1 MPSSTQ
7 SKLHLHLHLLLSFSS
22 LFLALSSPF
31 STVAISRFADGALV
45 CALVPSPVT
54 GRRFDLTCTSTAS
67 WRRHSYGAMYSAVAA
82 GDSFLCG
89 LTAPADG
96 DSNVNMRWWEFH
108 GHGSDVYEKKIYQGS
123 PLAALASGDT
133 HVCGLSRD
141 AGRLRCWRWAALV
154 VPDEASFCEIAV
166 GRDFLCGR
174 LRNDTIRCYGNDT
187 EIVGKEPT
195 GKFSMVAAGTRH
207 ACGAETSGGLICWGV
222 SPQFDPVPLEVVA
235 MALGEN
241 KTCVLQSNGTV
252 LCWGDGALLPDYLAG
267 EQFVAIQAKGD
278 TICGIVKANYSLVC
292 WGNDVFLR
300 NHTLYDGVLP
310 GICLPATNCPC
321 DVLPGSGS
329 MCISE
334 DEVICESC
342 KFKVSPNSSNNSPAS
357 EEGIGVGS
365 KRKVWLLV
373 LGSVG
378 FGLGLVALLT
388 FLVSVTL
395 NKKRNGSVDE
405 TSGGSNPQPQPPLQ
419 GKTNNGTIEEFPIQ
433 FLLEVTNDFSES
445 HKIGSGSFG
454 TVYRA
459 MLPDGREIAIKRADI
474 QAAPGIP
481 VSRRHEQLRLR
492 GREQRERA
500 FESELALLS
509 RINHK
514 NLVRLL
520 GFCRARDECVLV
532 YEYMANGTLHD
543 HLHRHRMGTS
553 SPLGSWPARLRVAL
567 DAARGIEYLHSYAVP
582 AIIHRD
588 IKSANILLDAEWTA
602 KVADFGLSL
611 TNPDEEDSVDAAAGT
626 VGYMDPVYYRFRRLT
641 EKSDVYSFGVV
652 LLELVTGCKAVH
664 QGEAVE
670 GGEGSSTPR
679 NLVEMAV
686 PWIEAGKVQRVIDR
700 RVEVAS
706 AEVAEAMAYMGYL
719 AAECV
724 RAEGRRRPTMGDVVL
739 ALKRA
744 LRFCSGEEHRP
755 PFSSDP
761 MT

>member
-1 MPSSTQ
+1 MPSPTQ
-7 SKLHLHLHLLLSFSS
+7 SQLHLHLLLSLSS
-22 LFLALSSPF
+22 LLLVLSSPF
-31 STVAISRFADGALV
+31 STVAISRLADGALV
-45 CALVPSPVT
+45 CALVPSQVT
-54 GRRFDLTCTSTAS
+54 GRPFDLTCTSTAS

-82 GDSFLCG
+82 GDGFLCG
-89 LTAPADG
+89 LTSPADG
-96 DSNVNMRWWEFH
+96 DSNVNMRWWEFR

-174 LRNDTIRCYGNDT
+174 LRNDTIRCFGNDA
-187 EIVGKEPT
+187 EIVGKEPA

-207 ACGAETSGGLICWGV
+207 ACGAEIGGGLICWGV
-222 SPQFDPVPLEVVA
+222 APQFDPVPLEVVA

-252 LCWGDGALLPDYLAG
+252 LCWGHGALLPDYLAG

-292 WGNDVFLR
+292 WGNDVFRR
-300 NHTLYDGVLP
+300 NHTLYDRVLP
-310 GICLPATNCPC
+310 GTCMPATNCPC

-334 DEVICESC
+334 DEAICELC
-342 KFKVSPNSSNNSPAS
+342 KFKVSPNSSNNSPAP
-357 EEGIGVGS
+357 EEGIEVGS
-365 KRKVWLLV
+365 KRKVLFLV

-378 FGLGLVALLT
+378 VGLGLVALLT
-388 FLVSVTL
+388 FFVSVML
-395 NKKRNGSVDE
+395 RKKRNGSIEE
-405 TSGGSNPQPQPPLQ
+405 TSGRSNRPPPVE
-419 GKTNNGTIEEFPIQ
+419 GRTTNGTIEEFAIQ
-433 FLLEVTNDFSES
+433 FLLEVTNGFSES

-454 TVYRA
+454 AVYRA
-459 MLPDGREIAIKRADI
+459 MLLDRREVAIKRADI
-474 QAAPGIP
+474 QAAPVAP

-492 GREQRERA
+492 GRKQRERA

-520 GFCRARDECVLV
+520 GFCRERDECVLV

-543 HLHRHRMGTS
+543 HLHRKPMGTS
-553 SPLGSWPARLRVAL
+553 SPLGSWPERLRVAL

-588 IKSANILLDAEWTA
+588 IKSTNILLDEEWTA

-611 TNPDEEDSVDAAAGT
+611 TSPDEEDSVDAAAGT
-626 VGYMDPVYYRFRRLT
+626 VGYMDPEYYRLRRLT
-641 EKSDVYSFGVV
+641 EKSDVYSLGVV

-664 QGEAVE
+664 QGEAAE
-670 GGEGSSTPR
+670 GGEGCSTPR

-686 PWIEAGKVQRVIDR
+686 PWIEVGKVERVIDR
-700 RVEVAS
+700 RVVATS
-706 AEVAEAMAYMGYL
+706 AEEAEAMAYMGHL

-724 RAEGRRRPTMGDVVL
+724 RAEGRRRPSMGAVVM

-744 LRFCSGEEHRP
+744 LRVCSGEEHRP
-755 PFSSDP
+755 RFSCDP
-761 MT
+761 IT